1 MSLVRET
8 FPRLQEFWFVWEHWD
23 KEVQEH
29 QVQGEHLAPLE
40 PQVLQA
46 LEELLELLELP
57 VALALRDLL
66 EHQALYQEAL
76 ISEQPKQPQL
86 MRW

>member
-8 FPRLQEFWFVWEHWD
+8 LPRLQEFWFVWEHWG
-23 KEVQEH
+23 KEVREH
-29 QVQGEHLAPLE
+29 QVQGEHLEPLE
-40 PQVLQA
+40 PLEPLVLQA
-46 LEELLELLELP
+46 LEELLELP

-66 EHQALYQEAL
+66 EHQVLYQEAL

-86 MRW
+86 MMW